1 MGSIIDG
8 SLVPAHEI
16 EAAADALRILW
27 NSEEN
32 QRAIKETGHGANWLL
47 QARLALEAA
56 LAVRG
61 RDVREH
67 RTEQ

>member
-1 MGSIIDG
+1 MSVFD
-8 SLVPAHEI
+8 SPVPSHEI

-32 QRAIKETGHGANWLL
+32 QKAIKETGMGASWLF
-47 QARLALEAA
+47 QAKLALEAA

-61 RDVREH
+61 RDVQRHE
-67 RTEQ
+67 TEQ

>member
-1 MGSIIDG
+1 MDRIVDG
-8 SLVPAHEI
+8 SPIPEAEI

-27 NSEEN
+27 NSDRN
-32 QRAIKETGHGANWLL
+32 QQSLKETGHGANWLW

-61 RDVREH
+61 HPARYHE
-67 RTEQ
+67 TEQ